1 MGSAAGPAIYSQFSV
16 FKKSKDAAERTLFG
30 PEREVDLKGKI
41 VGFNYYE
48 SLYSPMVTASFVEL
62 DTGGTVGDIEDNFAG
77 TFKDGLKIEGF
88 EKVKVQVRSMGHGIV
103 NSLQSNSVEW
113 DLDDRQFVITGSP
126 YNVDTSTKQSAYF
139 PMVSVNAITAASKPV
154 PKNHKGKISDIV
166 GKILRRAGL
175 PYDKKNI
182 EETENSIKID
192 CKNENP
198 IDTILQLCP
207 KAKPVAGD
215 PGYFFFENHEG
226 FNFKSIHGLIRDGV
240 AKFQD
245 AGKANF
251 LSGEGYKLE
260 DNFRLV
266 EYKEQGYYQGLR
278 HTYVYKTGLKA
289 NLDNSMNDF
298 NVLTPPTVRRDQ
310 DIMNALKN
318 GQYNVRICTQNIA
331 TGEVKEEIVN
341 LFENVSATLGTDTEA
356 NADNSQIVE
365 NNTQEGN
372 YCKTY
377 TYIIN
382 PGDIDGGD
390 STKTSYDAHLVHPK
404 AVMRYQLLHAQL
416 VNILVPHNS
425 DLTVGEVIRLN
436 IENITQD
443 DKIIKEFNQ
452 HRSGYY
458 LILHLCHSFSTSN
471 SFTSLTLVRD
481 EYGYASKLG
490 GVQ

>member
-1 MGSAAGPAIYSQFSV
+1 MGSAAGPAVYSQFSV
-16 FKKSKDAAERTLFG
+16 YKEDRDYQILTGTSA
-30 PEREVDLKGKI
+30 REVDIKGKI

-62 DTGGTVGDIEDNFAG
+62 DTGGTVGDVEDNFAG

-88 EKVKVQVRSMGHGIV
+88 EKVKLQVRSMGRGIQ

-113 DLDDRQFVITGSP
+113 DKDDRQFVITGSP
-126 YNVDTSTKQSAYF
+126 YNIDANTKQSAYF
-139 PMVSVNAITAASKPV
+139 PMVSINAITAASKPV
-154 PKNHKGKISDIV
+154 PKNHKGKISDVV
-166 GKILRRAGL
+166 GRILRRAGL

-182 EETENSIKID
+182 EETENRIKID

-207 KAKPVAGD
+207 KAKPVGGD

-251 LSGEGYKLE
+251 LGGTGYKLD
-260 DNFRLV
+260 DNARVV
-266 EYKEQGYYQGLR
+266 ELKEQGYYQGLR

-356 NADNSQIVE
+356 NLLNDQKKEKS
-365 NNTQEGN
+365 QEGN

-377 TYIIN
+377 TYVLN
-382 PGDIDGGD
+382 PGDVDGGE
-390 STKTSYDAHLVHPK
+390 STETSTDAHLVHPK

-416 VNILVPHNS
+416 VNILVPHNA

-458 LILHLCHSFSTSN
+458 MILHLCHSFSTSH

-481 EYGYASKLG
+481 EYGAAIKLG
-490 GVQ
+490 GVQK

>member
-1 MGSAAGPAIYSQFSV
+1 MGSAAGQAIYSQFSV
-16 FKKSKDAAERTLFG
+16 FKQDRDYQILTGTLA
-30 PEREVDLKGKI
+30 REVDLKGKI

-48 SLYSPMVTASFVEL
+48 SLYSPMVTASFVQL

-88 EKVKVQVRSMGHGIV
+88 EKVKVQVRTSY
-103 NSLQSNSVEW
+103 SSVEW

-126 YNVDTSTKQSAYF
+126 YNVDTNTKQSAYF

-154 PKNHKGKISDIV
+154 PKNHKGKISAIV
-166 GKILRRAGL
+166 GRILRRAGL
-175 PYDKKNI
+175 PHLKKNI
-182 EETENSIKID
+182 EETENTIKID

-198 IDTILQLCP
+198 IDTILKLCP

-245 AGKANF
+245 AGSENF
-251 LSGEGYKLE
+251 LGGEGYKLE
-260 DNFRLV
+260 DNLRLV
-266 EYKEQGYYQGLR
+266 ELKEQGYYQGLR

-331 TGEVKEEIVN
+331 TGEVKEQIVN
-341 LFENVSATLGTDTEA
+341 LFENVSATLGTDTTA
-356 NADNSQIVE
+356 NADNSQIAE

-377 TYIIN
+377 TYVLN
-382 PGDIDGGD
+382 PGDLDGGD
-390 STKTSYDAHLVHPK
+390 STETSTDAHLVHPK

-416 VNILVPHNS
+416 VNILVPHNAE
-425 DLTVGEVIRLN
+425 LTVGEIIRLN

-458 LILHLCHSFSTSN
+458 MILHLCHSFSTSN

-481 EYGYASKLG
+481 EYGYPLKLG
-490 GVQ
+490 GVQK

>member
-1 MGSAAGPAIYSQFSV
+1 MGSAAGQAIYSQFSV
-16 FKKSKDAAERTLFG
+16 FKKRRPYTMDAFLEGPAESF
-30 PEREVDLKGKI
+30 EVDIKGKV

-62 DTGGTVGDIEDNFAG
+62 DTGGTVGDIEDDFAG

-88 EKVKVQVRSMGHGIV
+88 EKVKVQVRTSY
-103 NSLQSNSVEW
+103 SSVEW
-113 DLDDRQFVITGSP
+113 DLDNRQFVITGSP

-154 PKNHKGKISDIV
+154 PKNHKGKISTIV

-175 PYDKKNI
+175 PYLKKNI

-198 IDTILQLCP
+198 IDTILKLCP

-245 AGKANF
+245 AGSENF
-251 LSGEGYKLE
+251 LGGEGYKLE
-260 DNFRLV
+260 DNFRIV

-356 NADNSQIVE
+356 NLDNSQIVE

-390 STKTSYDAHLVHPK
+390 STETSYDAHLVHPK

-416 VNILVPHNS
+416 VNILVPHNAE
-425 DLTVGEVIRLN
+425 LTVGEVIRLN

-481 EYGYASKLG
+481 EYGYSQKFG
-490 GVQ
+490 GIKS

>member
-1 MGSAAGPAIYSQFSV
+1 
-16 FKKSKDAAERTLFG
+16 
-30 PEREVDLKGKI
+30 
-41 VGFNYYE
+41 
-48 SLYSPMVTASFVEL
+48 
-62 DTGGTVGDIEDNFAG
+62 
-77 TFKDGLKIEGF
+77 
-88 EKVKVQVRSMGHGIV
+88 
-103 NSLQSNSVEW
+103 
-113 DLDDRQFVITGSP
+113 
-126 YNVDTSTKQSAYF
+126 
-139 PMVSVNAITAASKPV
+139 MVSVNAITAASKPV

-458 LILHLCHSFSTSN
+458 MILHLCHSFSTSH

-481 EYGYASKLG
+481 EYGYSQKFG
-490 GVQ
+490 GVKS

>member
-1 MGSAAGPAIYSQFSV
+1 MGSAAGQAIYSQFSV
-16 FKKSKDAAERTLFG
+16 FKQD
-30 PEREVDLKGKI
+30 REYQILTGTSAREIDLKGKV

-62 DTGGTVGDIEDNFAG
+62 DTGGTVGDIEDDFAG
-77 TFKDGLKIEGF
+77 TFKDGLKVEGF
-88 EKVKVQVRSMGHGIV
+88 EKVKVQVRTSY
-103 NSLQSNSVEW
+103 SSVEW

-166 GKILRRAGL
+166 GRILRRAGL

-198 IDTILQLCP
+198 IDTILKLCP

-245 AGKANF
+245 AGSENF
-251 LSGEGYKLE
+251 LGGEGYKLE

-356 NADNSQIVE
+356 NLDNSQIVE

-390 STKTSYDAHLVHPK
+390 STETSYDAHLVHPK

-416 VNILVPHNS
+416 VNILVPHNAE
-425 DLTVGEVIRLN
+425 LTVGEVIRLN

-481 EYGYASKLG
+481 EYGYSQKFG
-490 GVQ
+490 GIKS

>member
-1 MGSAAGPAIYSQFSV
+1 
-16 FKKSKDAAERTLFG
+16 
-30 PEREVDLKGKI
+30 
-41 VGFNYYE
+41 
-48 SLYSPMVTASFVEL
+48 MVTASFVEL
-62 DTGGTVGDIEDNFAG
+62 DTGGTVGDVEDNFAG

-88 EKVKVQVRSMGHGIV
+88 EKVKVQVRSGGRGIE
-103 NSLQSNSVEW
+103 NSLQKAAVDW
-113 DLDDRQFVITGSP
+113 DLENRQFVITGSP

-139 PMVSVNAITAASKPV
+139 PMVSINAITAASKPV

-166 GKILRRAGL
+166 GRILRRSGL
-175 PYDKKNI
+175 PYLKQNI

-207 KAKPVAGD
+207 KAKPVGGD

-240 AKFQD
+240 ARFQD
-245 AGKANF
+245 AGSKSF
-251 LSGEGYKLE
+251 LGGTGYRVDTNASHIFTELK
-260 DNFRLV
+260 D
-266 EYKEQGYYQGLR
+266 QGYYQGLK

-289 NLDNSMNDF
+289 NLDNTMNDF
-298 NVLTPPTVRRDQ
+298 NVLSPPTVRRDQ

-341 LFENVSATLGTDTEA
+341 LFENVSATLGTDTQA
-356 NADNSQIVE
+356 NLDNSQTAE
-365 NNTQEGN
+365 NNQQEGN

-377 TYIIN
+377 TYVLN
-382 PGDIDGGD
+382 PGDVDGGD
-390 STKTSYDAHLVHPK
+390 STETSTDAHLVHPK

-416 VNILVPHNS
+416 VNILVPHNA

-458 LILHLCHSFSTSN
+458 MILHLCHSFSTSH

-481 EYGYASKLG
+481 EYGAAIKLG
-490 GVQ
+490 GVQK

>member
-1 MGSAAGPAIYSQFSV
+1 MGSAAGQAIYSQFSV
-16 FKKSKDAAERTLFG
+16 FKKRRPYTMDAFLEG
-30 PEREVDLKGKI
+30 PADSYEVDIKGKV

-62 DTGGTVGDIEDNFAG
+62 DTGGTVGDIEDDFAG
-77 TFKDGLKIEGF
+77 TFKDGLKVEGF
-88 EKVKVQVRSMGHGIV
+88 EKVKVQVRTSY
-103 NSLQSNSVEW
+103 SSVEW

-166 GKILRRAGL
+166 GRILRRAGL
-175 PYDKKNI
+175 PHLKKNI
-182 EETENSIKID
+182 EETENTIKID

-198 IDTILQLCP
+198 IDTIHKLCP

-245 AGKANF
+245 AGSENF
-251 LSGEGYKLE
+251 LGGEGYKLE

-356 NADNSQIVE
+356 NLDNSQIVE

-382 PGDIDGGD
+382 PGDVDGGD
-390 STKTSYDAHLVHPK
+390 STETSTDAHLVHPK

-416 VNILVPHNS
+416 VNILVPHNAE
-425 DLTVGEVIRLN
+425 LTVGEVIRLN

-481 EYGYASKLG
+481 EYGYSQKFG
-490 GVQ
+490 GIKS

>member
-1 MGSAAGPAIYSQFSV
+1 MGSAAGQAIYSQFSV
-16 FKKSKDAAERTLFG
+16 FKKRRPYTMDAFLEG
-30 PEREVDLKGKI
+30 PADSYEVDIKGKV

-62 DTGGTVGDIEDNFAG
+62 DTGGTVGDIEDDFAG

-88 EKVKVQVRSMGHGIV
+88 ERVQVQVRTSY
-103 NSLQSNSVEW
+103 NSVEW
-113 DLDDRQFVITGSP
+113 DKVDRQFVITGSP

-166 GKILRRAGL
+166 GRILRRAGL

-192 CKNENP
+192 
-198 IDTILQLCP
+198 TILKLCP

-245 AGKANF
+245 AGSENF
-251 LSGEGYKLE
+251 LGGEGYKLE
-260 DNFRLV
+260 DNLRLV
-266 EYKEQGYYQGLR
+266 ELKEQGYYQGLR

-356 NADNSQIVE
+356 NLDNSQIVE

-390 STKTSYDAHLVHPK
+390 STETSYDAHLVHPK

-416 VNILVPHNS
+416 VNILVPHNAE
-425 DLTVGEVIRLN
+425 LTVGEVIRLN

-481 EYGYASKLG
+481 EYGYSQKFG
-490 GVQ
+490 GIKS

>member
-1 MGSAAGPAIYSQFSV
+1 MGSAAGQAIYSQFSV
-16 FKKSKDAAERTLFG
+16 FKKRRPYTMDAFLEG
-30 PEREVDLKGKI
+30 PADSYEVDIKGKV

-62 DTGGTVGDIEDNFAG
+62 DTGGTVGDIEDDFAG

-88 EKVKVQVRSMGHGIV
+88 EKVQVQVRTSY
-103 NSLQSNSVEW
+103 NSVEW
-113 DLDDRQFVITGSP
+113 DKVDRQFVITGSP

-166 GKILRRAGL
+166 GRILRRAGL

-198 IDTILQLCP
+198 IDTILKLCP

-245 AGKANF
+245 AGSENF
-251 LSGEGYKLE
+251 LGGEGYKLE
-260 DNFRLV
+260 DNLRLV
-266 EYKEQGYYQGLR
+266 ELKEQGYYQGLR

-356 NADNSQIVE
+356 NLDNSQIVE

-390 STKTSYDAHLVHPK
+390 STETSYDAHLVHPK

-416 VNILVPHNS
+416 VNILVPHNAE
-425 DLTVGEVIRLN
+425 LTVGEVIRLN

-481 EYGYASKLG
+481 EYGYSQKFG

>member
-1 MGSAAGPAIYSQFSV
+1 MGSAAGQAIYSQFSV
-16 FKKSKDAAERTLFG
+16 FKQD
-30 PEREVDLKGKI
+30 REYQILTGTSAREIDLKGKV

-62 DTGGTVGDIEDNFAG
+62 DTGGTVGDIEDDFAG
-77 TFKDGLKIEGF
+77 TFKDGLKVEGF
-88 EKVKVQVRSMGHGIV
+88 EKVKVQVRTSY
-103 NSLQSNSVEW
+103 SSVEW
-113 DLDDRQFVITGSP
+113 DLDNRQFVITGSP

-154 PKNHKGKISDIV
+154 PKNHKGKISTIV

-175 PYDKKNI
+175 PYLKKNI

-198 IDTILQLCP
+198 IDTILKLCP

-245 AGKANF
+245 AGSENF
-251 LSGEGYKLE
+251 LGGEGYKLE
-260 DNFRLV
+260 DNFRIV

-356 NADNSQIVE
+356 NLDNSQIVE

-382 PGDIDGGD
+382 PGDVDGGD
-390 STKTSYDAHLVHPK
+390 STETSTDAHLVHPK

-416 VNILVPHNS
+416 VNILVPHNAE
-425 DLTVGEVIRLN
+425 LTVCEVIRLN

-481 EYGYASKLG
+481 EYGYSQKFG
-490 GVQ
+490 GIKS

>member
-1 MGSAAGPAIYSQFSV
+1 MGSAAGQAIYSQFSV
-16 FKKSKDAAERTLFG
+16 FKQD
-30 PEREVDLKGKI
+30 REYQILTGTSAREIDLKGKV

-62 DTGGTVGDIEDNFAG
+62 DTGGTVGDIEDDFAG
-77 TFKDGLKIEGF
+77 TFKDGLKVEGF
-88 EKVKVQVRSMGHGIV
+88 EKVKVQVRTSY
-103 NSLQSNSVEW
+103 SSVEW

-166 GKILRRAGL
+166 GRILRRAGL

-198 IDTILQLCP
+198 IDTILKLCP

-245 AGKANF
+245 AGSENF
-251 LSGEGYKLE
+251 LGGEGYKLE

-298 NVLTPPTVRRDQ
+298 NVLSPPTVRRDQ

-356 NADNSQIVE
+356 NLDNSQIVE

-382 PGDIDGGD
+382 PGDVDGGD
-390 STKTSYDAHLVHPK
+390 STETSTDAHLVHPK

-416 VNILVPHNS
+416 VNILVPHNAE
-425 DLTVGEVIRLN
+425 LTVGEVIRLN

-481 EYGYASKLG
+481 EYGYSQKFG
-490 GVQ
+490 GIKS

>member
-1 MGSAAGPAIYSQFSV
+1 MGSAAGQAIYSQFSV
-16 FKKSKDAAERTLFG
+16 FKKRRPYTMDAFLEG
-30 PEREVDLKGKI
+30 PGDSYEVDIKGKV

-62 DTGGTVGDIEDNFAG
+62 DTGGTVGDIEDDFAG
-77 TFKDGLKIEGF
+77 TFKDGLRIEGF
-88 EKVKVQVRSMGHGIV
+88 EKVQVQVRTSY
-103 NSLQSNSVEW
+103 NSVEW
-113 DLDDRQFVITGSP
+113 DQVDRQFVITGSP

-166 GKILRRAGL
+166 GRILRRAGL
-175 PYDKKNI
+175 PHLKKNI
-182 EETENSIKID
+182 EETENTIKID

-207 KAKPVAGD
+207 KAKPIAGD

-245 AGKANF
+245 AGSESRF
-251 LSGEGYKLE
+251 GGEGYKFE
-260 DNFRLV
+260 DNFRVIEL
-266 EYKEQGYYQGLR
+266 KEQGYYQGLR

-318 GQYNVRICTQNIA
+318 GQYNVRICTHNIA

-356 NADNSQIVE
+356 NLDNSQIVE

-377 TYIIN
+377 TYVIN
-382 PGDIDGGD
+382 PGDVDGGD
-390 STKTSYDAHLVHPK
+390 STETATDAHLVHPK

-416 VNILVPHNS
+416 VNILVPHNAE
-425 DLTVGEVIRLN
+425 LTVGEVIRLN

>member
-1 MGSAAGPAIYSQFSV
+1 MGSAAGQAIYSQFSV
-16 FKKSKDAAERTLFG
+16 FKKRRPYTMDAFLEG
-30 PEREVDLKGKI
+30 PADSYEVDIKGKV

-62 DTGGTVGDIEDNFAG
+62 DTGGTVGDIEDDFAG

-88 EKVKVQVRSMGHGIV
+88 EKVQVQVRTSY
-103 NSLQSNSVEW
+103 NSVEW
-113 DLDDRQFVITGSP
+113 DKVDRQFVITGSP

-154 PKNHKGKISDIV
+154 PKNHKGKISTIV

-175 PYDKKNI
+175 PYLKKNI

-198 IDTILQLCP
+198 IDTILKLCP

-245 AGKANF
+245 AGSENF
-251 LSGEGYKLE
+251 LGGEGYKLE
-260 DNFRLV
+260 DNLRLV
-266 EYKEQGYYQGLR
+266 ELKEQGYYQGLR

-356 NADNSQIVE
+356 NLDNSQIVE

-390 STKTSYDAHLVHPK
+390 STETSYDAHLVHPK

-416 VNILVPHNS
+416 VNILVPHNAE
-425 DLTVGEVIRLN
+425 LTVGEVIRLN

-481 EYGYASKLG
+481 EYGYSQKFG